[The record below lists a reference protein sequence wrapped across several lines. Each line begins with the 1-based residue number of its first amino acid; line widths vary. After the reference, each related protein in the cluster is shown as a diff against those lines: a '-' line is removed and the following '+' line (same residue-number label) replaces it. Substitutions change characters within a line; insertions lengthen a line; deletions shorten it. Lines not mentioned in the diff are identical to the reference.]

1 MSSSA
6 PLNATGEGS
15 SAKYPESE
23 TGATSNGGGG
33 QPHTGG
39 FQAQSKMT
47 VQPPKREDLQ
57 KSYASV
63 VTEEAN
69 PKGWYGSM
77 SKFLSFAALAMT
89 CLRIK
94 AHHS

>member
-1 MSSSA
+1 MSSTA
-6 PLNATGEGS
+6 PLNTTGEGS

-23 TGATSNGGGG
+23 AGATTNGAG
-33 QPHTGG
+33 TGG

-47 VQPPKREDLQ
+47 VQPPKTEDLQ
-57 KSYASV
+57 RSYARV

-77 SKFLSFAALAMT
+77 SKSLWSS
-89 CLRIK
+89 LR
-94 AHHS
+94 SL